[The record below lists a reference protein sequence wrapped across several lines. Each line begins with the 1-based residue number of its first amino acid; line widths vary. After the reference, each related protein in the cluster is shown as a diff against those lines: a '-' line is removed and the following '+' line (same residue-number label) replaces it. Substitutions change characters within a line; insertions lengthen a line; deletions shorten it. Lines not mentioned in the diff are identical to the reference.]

1 MLDGTQISSVEQ
13 VSDGYSKSLSTK
25 MPSTKVSNLESLC
38 EEQTTGDMF
47 DSEAERVRV
56 CPEMAGG
63 EERVFRQQ
71 SNGVTH
77 SDRESHEVTHSDL
90 KSHGNLESTWIIQTD
105 HESNGVTHSD
115 RESHE
120 VTHSDL
126 KSHGNL
132 ESTWII
138 QTDHESNGVTFSDV
152 KEPHEQQ
159 TESGDLG
166 STEETVDQQMTTT
179 TGPGSVTPDDT
190 APTVILVAENG
201 GVHQLETGDDEIA
214 GIKNHQNLD
223 AETGDTRLKIQSQSH
238 ISKISDDSQVSDDP
252 QSTCNA
258 EHSFSELQHTH
269 SPQVDSRVSEKSS
282 TDSGVLSATTTLTRD
297 STGILSDQ
305 NESKALTSDQQPKQP
320 FIAVLDRQSEDA
332 TAGGC
337 GISPPMP
344 GRSISNPAY
353 PHMEQEI
360 NGFDRDHE
368 DAAASN
374 VPVPPQSRV
383 PRSHSMDSKLRVLAA
398 NASPL
403 GFDRYQ
409 HMRGGGSP
417 LRGSSEDFL
426 AR

>member
-1 MLDGTQISSVEQ
+1 M
-13 VSDGYSKSLSTK
+13 SDGYSKSLLTK

-38 EEQTTGDMF
+38 EEETTGDVC

-56 CPEMAGG
+56 CPEMVGR
-63 EERVFRQQ
+63 EERVFQ
-71 SNGVTH
+71 
-77 SDRESHEVTHSDL
+77 
-90 KSHGNLESTWIIQTD
+90 

-138 QTDHESNGVTFSDV
+138 PTDHESNGVTCSDV
-152 KEPHEQQ
+152 KEPHEQE

-179 TGPGSVTPDDT
+179 TGPGSVTPSDP
-190 APTVILVAENG
+190 AATVILVAENG

-238 ISKISDDSQVSDDP
+238 VSKISDDSQVSDDP

-258 EHSFSELQHTH
+258 EHSFSDLQHTH
-269 SPQVDSRVSEKSS
+269 SPQVDARVSKKSS
-282 TDSGVLSATTTLTRD
+282 ADSGVLSATTTLTRD

-305 NESKALTSDQQPKQP
+305 GESKALTSDQQPKQP
-320 FIAVLDRQSEDA
+320 FIAVLERQSEDA

-353 PHMEQEI
+353 PHTEQEI
-360 NGFDRDHE
+360 NGFQIDRDHE
-368 DAAASN
+368 DAATSN
-374 VPVPPQSRV
+374 VLVPPQSRV

-398 NASPL
+398 NTSPL

-409 HMRGGGSP
+409 HLRGGGSP